1 MTSWSGGEN
10 WIDEEII
17 TNLRQWVY
25 EGGGFIGVG
34 EPTAYQKQG
43 KLFQLF
49 DVLGVDRDLTYG
61 LSYRKYHDADS
72 SHIRLRQRLPYFLPA
87 HRKTMPALP

>member
-1 MTSWSGGEN
+1 MPVDVEFINFEDIKNGIPSDIGVIINAGDAMTSWSGGEN
-10 WIDEEII
+10 WIDEDII

-49 DVLGVDRDLTYG
+49 DVLGVD
-61 LSYRKYHDADS
+61 K
-72 SHIRLRQRLPYFLPA
+72 I
-87 HRKTMPALP
+87 